1 MNVLEFSRMFSS
13 PLLSEASQK
22 NSLNS
27 CHKKRNQE
35 FILCTF
41 PPIHSS
47 HHHNKGFKF
56 LLSSN
61 SCLDD
66 CFFENSCVREK
77 LLLANR
83 PKIKMQF
90 PQTLPCPTCP
100 TCALYTLP
108 KNEYSTL
115 AVEIWTGDDMSA
127 TTGTAREESQSMEFS
142 VSKSALLN
150 ELTTTQGVVERKTTI
165 PILSNLL
172 VEARGSRLTITA
184 TDLELSVRT
193 SCEAK
198 VKREGA
204 GTIPAKKLL
213 ELVRLLPEGEIK
225 FKLLDNHWI
234 EIVSDKKKYKLV
246 GMAKENFPALPAMP
260 HTLVKIPAAVLES
273 LIAKTKFAISME
285 ESRYTLNGG
294 LLIIKP
300 DTLAMVATDGH
311 RLALA
316 ETDQKLSGLNGEVRV
331 LIPKKAMDEV
341 EKLSSAAGSE
351 AHLEFA
357 KDESHLFFQV
367 EHRLLISRILTG
379 QFPNYEAV
387 LPRENNKT
395 VVLERGE
402 LNDAVRRVSQLADQR
417 SHAVKLAVSPEGVE
431 ISASSPEYGEA
442 KETLDKEYKGEAIS
456 IGFNS
461 SYVLDFLAAAADGPI
476 SIELKDEQSAGQ
488 MRPLADDSF
497 RYRYV
502 IMPMR
507 I

>member
-1 MNVLEFSRMFSS
+1 MTA
-13 PLLSEASQK
+13 P
-22 NSLNS
+22 
-27 CHKKRNQE
+27 
-35 FILCTF
+35 
-41 PPIHSS
+41 
-47 HHHNKGFKF
+47 
-56 LLSSN
+56 
-61 SCLDD
+61 
-66 CFFENSCVREK
+66 
-77 LLLANR
+77 
-83 PKIKMQF
+83 
-90 PQTLPCPTCP
+90 
-100 TCALYTLP
+100 
-108 KNEYSTL
+108 
-115 AVEIWTGDDMSA
+115 
-127 TTGTAREESQSMEFS
+127 GTAREEHQAMEFS
-142 VSKSALLN
+142 VTKSALLN
-150 ELTTTQGVVERKTTI
+150 ELNTTQGVIERKTTI

-172 VEARGSRLTITA
+172 VEAQGSCLTITA
-184 TDLELSVRT
+184 TDLELSIRT

-198 VKREGA
+198 IKKEGA

-225 FKLLDNHWI
+225 VKLLDNHWV
-234 EIVSDKKKYKLV
+234 EIVSDRKKYKLV

-260 HTLVKIPAAVLES
+260 HTLVKVPAAILES

-294 LLIIKP
+294 LLILRP

-316 ETDQKLSGLNGEVRV
+316 ETDHKLAGLNGEVKV

-341 EKLSSAAGSE
+341 EKLSSAAGSD
-351 AHLEFA
+351 AHIDFA

-367 EHRLLISRILTG
+367 GHRLLISRILTG

-387 LPRENNKT
+387 LPRDNNKH
-395 VVLERGE
+395 VVIERAE
-402 LNDAVRRVSQLADQR
+402 LTDAVRRVSQLADQR
-417 SHAVKLAVSPEGVE
+417 SHAVKFSISNEGVE

-442 KETLDKEYKGEAIS
+442 KESIEKEYKGDPIS

-461 SYVLDFLAAAADGPI
+461 SYMLDFLSAAADGPI

-488 MRPLADDSF
+488 LRPLADESY

>member
-1 MNVLEFSRMFSS
+1 MT
-13 PLLSEASQK
+13 AS
-22 NSLNS
+22 
-27 CHKKRNQE
+27 
-35 FILCTF
+35 
-41 PPIHSS
+41 
-47 HHHNKGFKF
+47 
-56 LLSSN
+56 
-61 SCLDD
+61 
-66 CFFENSCVREK
+66 
-77 LLLANR
+77 
-83 PKIKMQF
+83 
-90 PQTLPCPTCP
+90 
-100 TCALYTLP
+100 
-108 KNEYSTL
+108 
-115 AVEIWTGDDMSA
+115 
-127 TTGTAREESQSMEFS
+127 GTAREEHQVMEFS
-142 VSKSALLN
+142 VTKSPLLN
-150 ELTTTQGVVERKTTI
+150 ELNTTQGVVERKTTI

-172 VEARGSRLTITA
+172 VEAQGSRLTITA
-184 TDLELSVRT
+184 TDLELSIRT

-198 VKREGA
+198 IKKEGA

-225 FKLLDNHWI
+225 FKLLDNHWV
-234 EIVSDKKKYKLV
+234 EIVSDRKKYKLV
-246 GMAKENFPALPAMP
+246 GMAKENFPALPTMP
-260 HTLVKIPAAVLES
+260 HTLVKVPAAILES

-294 LLIIKP
+294 LLILRP
-300 DTLAMVATDGH
+300 DALAMVATDGH

-316 ETDQKLSGLNGEVRV
+316 ETDYKLAGLNGEVKV

-341 EKLSSAAGSE
+341 EKLSSAAGSD
-351 AHLEFA
+351 AHIDFA

-387 LPRENNKT
+387 LPRDNKKH
-395 VVLERGE
+395 VVIERAE
-402 LNDAVRRVSQLADQR
+402 LTDAVRRVSQLADQR
-417 SHAVKLAVSPEGVE
+417 SHAVKFSISNEGVE

-442 KETLDKEYKGEAIS
+442 KESIEKEYKGDPIA

-461 SYVLDFLAAAADGPI
+461 SYMLDFLTAAADGPI

-488 MRPLADDSF
+488 MRPLADESY

>member
-1 MNVLEFSRMFSS
+1 M
-13 PLLSEASQK
+13 
-22 NSLNS
+22 
-27 CHKKRNQE
+27 
-35 FILCTF
+35 
-41 PPIHSS
+41 
-47 HHHNKGFKF
+47 
-56 LLSSN
+56 
-61 SCLDD
+61 
-66 CFFENSCVREK
+66 
-77 LLLANR
+77 
-83 PKIKMQF
+83 
-90 PQTLPCPTCP
+90 
-100 TCALYTLP
+100 
-108 KNEYSTL
+108 
-115 AVEIWTGDDMSA
+115 TG
-127 TTGTAREESQSMEFS
+127 TGTAREESQSMEFS
-142 VSKSALLN
+142 VTKSALLN

-172 VEARGSRLTITA
+172 VEAKGDRVTITA

-198 VKREGA
+198 VKKEGA

-225 FKLLDNHWI
+225 FKLLDNHWV

-246 GMAKENFPALPAMP
+246 GMAKENF
-260 HTLVKIPAAVLES
+260 
-273 LIAKTKFAISME
+273 AISME

-294 LLIIKP
+294 LLILKP

-316 ETDQKLSGLNGEVRV
+316 ETDQKLAGLNGEVRV

-341 EKLSSAAGSE
+341 EKLSAAAGSD
-351 AHLEFA
+351 AHMEFA

-367 EHRLLISRILTG
+367 GHRLLISRILTG

-395 VVLERGE
+395 VVLERAE
-402 LNDAVRRVSQLADQR
+402 LSDAVRRVSQLADQR
-417 SHAVKLAVSPEGVE
+417 SHAVKLAVSTEGVE

-442 KETLDKEYKGEAIS
+442 KETIDKDYKGDNIA

-461 SYVLDFLAAAADGPI
+461 SYMLDFLAAAADGPI
-476 SIELKDEQSAGQ
+476 SIELKDEQSSGQ
-488 MRPLADDSF
+488 MRPLADESY